1 MGPQE
6 ADERKKTADFCMLQ
20 GGRKRKFNL
29 GDVICARPLGCGVE
43 GIMTAFGKSTL
54 NSKEKSESFGNNAT
68 QNEAKNHDSAF
79 VERI

>member
-1 MGPQE
+1 
-6 ADERKKTADFCMLQ
+6 
-20 GGRKRKFNL
+20 
-29 GDVICARPLGCGVE
+29 
-43 GIMTAFGKSTL
+43 MTAFRKSTL